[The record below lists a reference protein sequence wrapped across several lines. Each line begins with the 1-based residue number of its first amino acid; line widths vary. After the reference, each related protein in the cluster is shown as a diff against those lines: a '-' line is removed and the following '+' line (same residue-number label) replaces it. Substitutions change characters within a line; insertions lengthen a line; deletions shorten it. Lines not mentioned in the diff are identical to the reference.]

1 MPRQPRRALLI
12 GVAEY
17 DDTSIDSLPFIA
29 DDLDDLDKALTSIG
43 YQVDRHP
50 PQHGD
55 RDRIDTAIE
64 QFCRRAE
71 PGQQLL
77 IFLSGHGIHRD
88 GNDYLLPSSADT
100 TSRKFTER
108 CLEIEFNG
116 HIEDSRCGDVL
127 VVVDACREGVRLRE
141 KSGYSYVHRWSQQQR
156 ARSADRTIAYL
167 YACSSGELAHWKDTP
182 DGTFSLFTRAFSRAL
197 TDPSVAGTL
206 SAVREATRVRLETM
220 SAELGVPLQKP
231 HLDGDGDQCA
241 RLVLVDRPGHVAAS
255 RGAPGWADR
264 AKSHAV
270 WDLVRSVPDNPA
282 LPESAAAMRDAT
294 ADCAET
300 WSREYRQ
307 LQASLGDDP
316 WWDEELA
323 IRMQDRLSWIVKHVL
338 NPGKLAE
345 GDKPPLSPAEA
356 ALLVLLPF
364 AQQLH
369 RASAAVASRSVL
381 DTPDPAKDQDAEF
394 ARYVEGRRRILR
406 RLRRLDASG
415 DHAHASAVRWAAY
428 HRWLAQRPQL
438 YRTEAVA
445 GVLLSPL
452 DPPDSA
458 AALLLREVISA
469 DRLSRL
475 LRALR
480 SDPEDAASGDQAT
493 DIPAGA
499 QTVAGGSPDEQT
511 VRNRLLALILLVAEE
526 FTIDVTSLPSI
537 VTDHIGLHDGVEPGE
552 VLRAVQRARWSA
564 RGRTRVL
571 EADCPHQSV
580 QLALAEHTNGIAEV
594 LRRIDTAAESDR
606 TLEALR
612 DLPTHVAADGL
623 RPLPG
628 PDGLPR
634 YDMVGFRFRLDDD
647 RVQELLMG
655 EQLYGDPALAIREL
669 YQNAL
674 DACRYRRARTLHLRK
689 QGRWT
694 AEWEGRITLTQGVD
708 EDGRMWLECQDNG
721 IGMSERELS
730 SVFSNAGARFADLPE
745 FLEEQATWAKEEI
758 DFYPNSRFGI
768 GVLSYFMLGDEIE
781 VSTARFSRD
790 GTIASRLQVE
800 IDGPGSL
807 CRIRTAGEGAESGTT
822 IRVYLRPDVSVSCT
836 ALLSNLLWVAEF
848 PVTAS
853 DGATS
858 FDWQPGVLSP
868 HALVRGGSPAD
879 DDDFVNDSNKIV
891 DRVLPS
897 TAPHVWWCS
906 GRGGILAD
914 GLWAGEASFGYVVNL
929 VGPMVPRLT
938 VDRRR
943 ILSMNRDHIRGLL
956 RSALPDLFAEEGRL
970 LRLSWIRRVAAEDL
984 VMADEMADLMIDSG
998 STLVAAEG
1006 SVTVETARVGVFPPD
1021 DSIFH
1026 LDEEE
1031 MSYLTSFERNFTQGA
1046 YLSLAAWRL
1055 YRYLRAECVPGVRLT
1070 VQPPATPLARPS
1082 DAFLLS
1088 IEVDGKAPWLVLSEP
1103 VPVEHVMRAGAAMG
1117 WSPHRTAE
1125 RLIDLGLEV
1134 TEFPWPAVPVS
1145 GDDVRLLS
1153 RDLDGKA
1160 PWLDPSEPVSAAHVV
1175 VATVVLRWSPAHVVQ
1190 RLTDLGLP
1198 VAGQAET
1205 LRPADLESDRT
1216 LLSLRADRQ
1225 EPWLARSQEVTG
1237 ENVLAAAVALNWS
1250 PRRVADRLAVLGLSV
1265 AGADWPDDLISDEDH
1280 RLITRDFDGQ
1290 TPWLPHSQQVS
1301 TEHVLLAAARLR
1313 WSPRDTAKRL
1323 AVLGLPIAGTDWPDD
1338 VISDEDRALLYAD
1351 PEDENSWLSPAW
1363 PVPAGHVLAVASR
1376 LGVSPRTVAGRID
1389 ELGFLTDDA
1398 AWKDVTV
1405 TTDDRVLVSQ
1415 DLDGIA
1421 PWLDASLP
1429 VSDSHILTA
1438 ASKLGRTWKWTAER
1452 LAALGLPVDHFP
1464 WPDVDLSEDDV
1475 RLLSRVTDATRPS
1488 LIPQPAPRAYVAV
1501 AAAALGWP
1509 ASRVTE
1515 RLGELGLSVAA
1526 DARPDIPLTDDDHRL
1541 LSVNVDG
1548 RAPWLEP
1555 THEVTAHQLF
1565 TATAVMRWPTR
1576 AVAARLTELGMSVPD
1591 RIWPDTPISGDDQE
1605 LLSRDLDRQKPW
1617 LDPDKPVPI
1626 RHVFEAAETL
1636 RRPLLRVAERLIELG
1651 FQVPESSW
1659 PDIEVTEEDLG
1670 FVRHS
1675 AAKTPRFTIREPQ
1688 IDPGVLTPGVNDNSW
1703 SIGQAVLRVRQLG
1716 FELPA
1721 EIEVLPDE
1729 LPNPKRFR
1737 QRL

>member
-71 PGQQLL
+71 PAQQLL

-197 TDPSVAGTL
+197 TDTSVAGTL

-231 HLDGDGDQCA
+231 HLDGDGDQCS
-241 RLVLVDRPGHVAAS
+241 RLMLVDRPGHVAAS
-255 RGAPGWADR
+255 RGAPGWAER
-264 AKSHAV
+264 AKGHAV
-270 WDLVRSVPDNPA
+270 WDLVRSGPDSPA

-294 ADCAET
+294 ADCAEA

-381 DTPDPAKDQDAEF
+381 DTPDPSKDHDAEF
-394 ARYVEGRRRILR
+394 ARYVEGRRRIVR
-406 RLRRLDASG
+406 RLRRLDASA
-415 DHAHASAVRWAAY
+415 DHAHADAVRWAAY

-526 FTIDVTSLPSI
+526 FTIDVTALPSI

-594 LRRIDTAAESDR
+594 LRRIDTAAEADR

-708 EDGRMWLECQDNG
+708 EDGRMWLECRDNG

-790 GTIASRLQVE
+790 GTIAPRLQVE

-807 CRIRTAGEGAESGTT
+807 CRIRTAGEGTESGTT

-836 ALLSNLLWVAEF
+836 ALLSRLLWVAEF

-858 FDWQPGVLSP
+858 VSWRPGVLSHLAP
-868 HALVRGGSPAD
+868 ISGGSPAD
-879 DDDFVNDSNKIV
+879 DEFVTDSDRIV

-897 TAPHVWWCS
+897 TTQHVWWCS

-929 VGPMVPRLT
+929 VGRMTPRLT

-943 ILSMNRDHIRGLL
+943 ILSTNRDDVRRLL
-956 RSALPDLFAEEGRL
+956 RSGLPDLFAGNDRL
-970 LRLSWIRRVAAEDL
+970 LRLHWLRRLAAEDL
-984 VMADEMADLMIDSG
+984 VLADEIAGQMIDGG
-998 STLVAAEG
+998 SAIAAVEG
-1006 SVTVETARVGVFPPD
+1006 GVTVDTARVGVFPPD
-1021 DSIFH
+1021 DSIF
-1026 LDEEE
+1026 LVDEDED
-1031 MSYLTSFERNFTQGA
+1031 YLTPFDRNYAQGA
-1046 YLSLAAWRL
+1046 YLSLSAWRL
-1055 YRYLRAECVPGVRLT
+1055 YHYLRAGCVPGVMLT
-1070 VQPPATPLARPS
+1070 VEPPATPLARPS

-1088 IEVDGKAPWLVLSEP
+1088 ISADGKAPWLPLSEP
-1103 VPVEHVMRAGAAMG
+1103 VPVEHVMRVGAGVG
-1117 WSPHRTAE
+1117 WPPGRIAE

-1134 TEFPWPAVPVS
+1134 SEFPWPTVPVS
-1145 GDDVRLLS
+1145 AEDARLLS
-1153 RDLDGKA
+1153 RDLDGKV

-1175 VATVVLRWSPAHVVQ
+1175 VAAVVLRWSTTRVMR
-1190 RLTDLGLP
+1190 RLTDLGRV
-1198 VAGQAET
+1198 VAEQTNT
-1205 LRPADLESDRT
+1205 LTPADLESDRRILFSHT
-1216 LLSLRADRQ
+1216 DRQ
-1225 EPWLARSQEVTG
+1225 GPWLTRLREVPG
-1237 ENVLAAAVALNWS
+1237 ESVWAAAAAMDWS
-1250 PRRVADRLAVLGLSV
+1250 PRRVADRLAALGLAV
-1265 AGADWPDDLISDEDH
+1265 AGAEWPDTPVSDDDQW
-1280 RLITRDFDGQ
+1280 LLTRRVDGE
-1290 TPWLPHSQQVS
+1290 TPWLPHSEQVS
-1301 TEHVLLAAARLR
+1301 TQHVLLAAARLR
-1313 WSPRDTAKRL
+1313 WSPRDAAERLTA
-1323 AVLGLPIAGTDWPDD
+1323 LGLSVAGTDWPED
-1338 VISDEDRALLYAD
+1338 VISDEDRDLLFLD
-1351 PEDENSWLSPAW
+1351 PEDELSWLSSASPIS
-1363 PVPAGHVLAVASR
+1363 VGHVFAVASR
-1376 LGVSPRTVAGRID
+1376 LGSSPRRVAHRFD
-1389 ELGFLTDDA
+1389 ELGLRTDDF
-1398 AWKDVTV
+1398 AWTDVIV
-1405 TTDDRVLVSQ
+1405 TEDDGVLVSR

-1421 PWLDASLP
+1421 PWLETWRPVPASH
-1429 VSDSHILTA
+1429 VVAA
-1438 ASKLGRTWKWTAER
+1438 ASQFGRTWKWTAER
-1452 LAALGLPVDHFP
+1452 LAALGLPVTEFP
-1464 WPDVDLSEDDV
+1464 WPDVVLSGDDV
-1475 RLLSRVTDATRPS
+1475 VLLSRVTDASKPS
-1488 LIPQPAPRAYVAV
+1488 LVPQPAPWGYVAV

-1509 ASRVTE
+1509 VSRVTD
-1515 RLGELGLSVAA
+1515 RLAELGLSVAA
-1526 DARPDIPLTDDDHRL
+1526 EVRPETSMTDDDHRL
-1541 LSVNVDG
+1541 LSVNLDG
-1548 RAPWLEP
+1548 RAPWMDP
-1555 THEVTAHQLF
+1555 ADEVTAQQLF
-1565 TATAVMRWPTR
+1565 TASAMTRWSAR
-1576 AVAARLTELGMSVPD
+1576 AVAARLTELGMAVPD
-1591 RIWPDTPISGDDQE
+1591 RVWPDIAISGDDQE
-1605 LLSRDLDRQKPW
+1605 MLSRDLDRQKPW
-1617 LDPDKPVPI
+1617 LDPEKPVPI
-1626 RHVFEAAETL
+1626 RHVFEAAAAL
-1636 RRPLLRVAERLIELG
+1636 RRPLLQIAKRLTKLG
-1651 FQVPESSW
+1651 FQVPESAW
-1659 PDIEVTEEDLG
+1659 PDIGVTDDDLG
-1670 FVRHS
+1670 FVQHF
-1675 AAKTPRFTIREPQ
+1675 AGDAPQLTLRESRMH
-1688 IDPGVLTPGVNDNSW
+1688 PGVLAPGVNDSSL
-1703 SIGQAVLRVRQLG
+1703 SIGQAVLRLRQLG
-1716 FELPA
+1716 FDLPT
-1721 EIEVLPDE
+1721 EIEVIPDE